1 MADPAAPAKK
11 KVDAATAAKITRA
24 KLKWGGLLTT
34 AVEENEVLQGLKE
47 AERELLVK
55 QAHIAAIAE
64 AAVEKGEA
72 VAQELLDKQVAEYVK
87 AAKKKVPM
95 TAEEKAKLEA
105 ARQKAAKAAGQA
117 RKAALISEGV
127 LAPENAS
134 KVRKEGEKVFNS
146 AGKELKG
153 DARRLALAIKA
164 EEKRQ
169 AEAAARIEKMRE
181 EAAKKAAQEQENEV
195 RGRNMRNLKEQALAL
210 EDQAAKNIQAE
221 YKLAKLPGDD
231 SWKVQG
237 LALAR
242 VRNRGM
248 TAKMFKERCDWA
260 TTYCRATRKSTA
272 SREAAKRKKS
282 ALRKGAAAAPAPPA
296 SASAPASASPSASA
310 SGSSSGSA

>member
-11 KVDAATAAKITRA
+11 KLDAAAVAKLTRA

-72 VAQELLDKQVAEYVK
+72 AAQELFDKQVAEYVK
-87 AAKKKVPM
+87 AAKKKIPM
-95 TAEEKAKLEA
+95 TAEEKAKFEA
-105 ARQKAAKAAGQA
+105 ARQKAAKAAGEA
-117 RKAALISEGV
+117 RKAALVAEGV
-127 LAPENAS
+127 IAPENAS

-153 DARRLALAIKA
+153 DARKLALAIRA
-164 EEKRQ
+164 EERRQ
-169 AEAAARIEKMRE
+169 AEAAARIEKMKE
-181 EAAKKAAQEQENEV
+181 EAAQKAAQAQENEV
-195 RGRNMRNLKEQALAL
+195 RGRNMKNLKEQALAL
-210 EDQAAKNIQAE
+210 EDQAAKNVQAE

-242 VRNRGM
+242 VRNRGL
-248 TAKMFKERCDWA
+248 TAKVFKERCDWA
-260 TTYCRATRKSTA
+260 TTYCKATRKSTA

-296 SASAPASASPSASA
+296 PAPASASGSP
-310 SGSSSGSA
+310 SGSPNGSA

>member
-72 VAQELLDKQVAEYVK
+72 AAQELFDKQVAEYVK
-87 AAKKKVPM
+87 AAKKKIPM
-95 TAEEKAKLEA
+95 TAEEKAKFEA
-105 ARQKAAKAAGQA
+105 ARQKAAKAAGEA
-117 RKAALISEGV
+117 RKAALVAEGV
-127 LAPENAS
+127 IAPENAS

-195 RGRNMRNLKEQALAL
+195 RGRNMKNLKEQALAL

-282 ALRKGAAAAPAPPA
+282 ALRKGAAAAPPPP
-296 SASAPASASPSASA
+296 APASASASA
-310 SGSSSGSA
+310 SGSPSGSPNGSA

>member
-11 KVDAATAAKITRA
+11 KLDAATVAKLTRA

-34 AVEENEVLQGLKE
+34 AVEENEVLQALKE

-72 VAQELLDKQVAEYVK
+72 AAQELFDKQVAEYVK
-87 AAKKKVPM
+87 AAKKKLPM
-95 TAEEKAKLEA
+95 TAEEKAKFEA
-105 ARQKAAKAAGQA
+105 ARQKAAKAAGEA
-117 RKAALISEGV
+117 RKAALVAEGV
-127 LAPENAS
+127 IAPENAS

-153 DARRLALAIKA
+153 DARKLALAIRA
-164 EEKRQ
+164 EERRQ
-169 AEAAARIEKMRE
+169 AEAAARIEKMKE
-181 EAAKKAAQEQENEV
+181 EAAQKAAQAQENEV
-195 RGRNMRNLKEQALAL
+195 RGRNMKNLKEQALAL
-210 EDQAAKNIQAE
+210 EDQAAKNVQAE

-242 VRNRGM
+242 VRNRGL
-248 TAKMFKERCDWA
+248 TAKVFKERCDWA
-260 TTYCRATRKSTA
+260 TTYCKATRKSTA

-296 SASAPASASPSASA
+296 PASASA
-310 SGSSSGSA
+310 SGSPSGSPNSSA